1 MAEQLSSYRPPSFIV
16 FRIFIVVKGNVENDD
31 HPSIHRPYE
40 NRLILAK
47 TYRWYRSRVWLI
59 KTDWQITRS
68 HFGNQLLSVMNQFGT
83 FSTKLRFSRT
93 TSSSTPGRIIFLFP
107 LLFFL
112 SFFFLCLLLSFCFS
126 SFFESSR
133 DIKVFEKIDRSSEQ
147 ASERQITNVSFFV
160 VNRRTDTVENFLNVL
175 LNESDLP
182 V

>member
-1 MAEQLSSYRPPSFIV
+1 MIETEIEIEMAEQLSSYRPPSFIV

-83 FSTKLRFSRT
+83 FSTKLGFSRT
-93 TSSSTPGRIIFLFP
+93 TSSSTPARIIFLFP

-112 SFFFLCLLLSFCFS
+112 SFFFLCLLLSF
-126 SFFESSR
+126 FFFLFRVVEGHQSLR
-133 DIKVFEKIDRSSEQ
+133 KDRSIERT
-147 ASERQITNVSFFV
+147 SERAIDNERIFL
-160 VNRRTDTVENFLNVL
+160 RRQQTDRHCREF
-175 LNESDLP
+175 S
-182 V
+182 